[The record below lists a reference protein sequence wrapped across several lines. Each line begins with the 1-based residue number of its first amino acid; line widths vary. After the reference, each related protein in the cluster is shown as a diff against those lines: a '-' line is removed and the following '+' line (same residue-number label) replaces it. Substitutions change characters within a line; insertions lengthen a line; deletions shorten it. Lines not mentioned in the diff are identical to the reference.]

1 MSKVADFL
9 DIFKQVTD
17 GLAERQLEAFALPDV
32 VWKIANYIDSDGYK
46 KNGYNQPPNAVKQA
60 DKPVAGATRTVS
72 GKLEIKK
79 DPEKKTGKNGKPFTV
94 YALKVNGEWLNTT
107 DAKALSGGP
116 FSVGEELIVE
126 LVANNQGYWNIT
138 SISKDGATS
147 DEDIPW

>member
-1 MSKVADFL
+1 MSKVTEF
-9 DIFKQVTD
+9 V
-17 GLAERQLEAFALPDV
+17 DV
-32 VWKIANYIDSDGYK
+32 VRELHDTLVERELVYPAEVVGAWASTIFINSNRPA
-46 KNGYNQPPNAVKQA
+46 QPPSAVKQA
-60 DKPVAGATRTVS
+60 DKPAPGATRTVS

-116 FSVGEELIVE
+116 FSVGEELMVE